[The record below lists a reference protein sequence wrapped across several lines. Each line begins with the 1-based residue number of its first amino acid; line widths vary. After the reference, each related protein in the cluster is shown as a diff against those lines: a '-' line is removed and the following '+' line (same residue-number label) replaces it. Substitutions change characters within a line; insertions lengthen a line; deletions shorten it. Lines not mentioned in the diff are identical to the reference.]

1 MRLHPGETEATG
13 WRVVPLADVVAQLRR
28 ASPGVSGRPRL
39 IAIDGRGGAG
49 KTTLADRLRGVAP
62 NSAVVH
68 TDDVAWHHACFDW
81 GSLLAEHVLEP
92 LRRGEPVDYRPDAW
106 ITHGRPGSI
115 TVAAGL
121 DFVWVEG
128 TGVIRAELAHR
139 LDASLYL
146 QGDLDDQDRLLLAR
160 DGDSPEQREHVANWM
175 REELPFL
182 QREQPWSRAT
192 LIAAGPPRI
201 AHDPYTELVVASPV
215 GR

>member
-1 MRLHPGETEATG
+1 MRLHPGEIEATG
-13 WRVVPLADVVAQLRR
+13 WRVVPLATVVAQLRR

-49 KTTLADRLRGVAP
+49 KTTLADRLRGAAP
-62 NSAVVH
+62 HSAVVH
-68 TDDVAWHHACFDW
+68 TDDVAWNHACFDW
-81 GSLLAEHVLEP
+81 GPRLAGHVLEP

-106 ITHGRPGSI
+106 VTHGRPGSI

-121 DFVWVEG
+121 DVVWVEG
-128 TGVIRAELAHR
+128 TGVLREELAR
-139 LDASLYL
+139 WWDASLYL
-146 QGDLDDQDRLLLAR
+146 QGDLDDQDRLLSAR

-182 QREQPWSRAT
+182 RREQPWSRAT
-192 LIAAGPPRI
+192 LIAAGPARI
-201 AHDPYTELVVASPV
+201 AHDPDTELVVAPPA